1 MSVPGGTC
9 RGADLV
15 AGVAPGC
22 RPIWYLGTWP
32 VNALVA
38 ETVQVMTGIREWL
51 RDPERVRRLAYGV
64 AGLIVAVVVTTVEGG
79 LSVPAGWAWLVL
91 PVGLV
96 AMTLRPR
103 YRALVFAVSAGF
115 VAMVSTGESV
125 QLGLAAAGLV
135 FVSICEDPA
144 RRPWLGWVGGLIG
157 AVGALA
163 TALIN
168 QRGLYEQPFVF
179 VAAGYLLAT
188 LLRSWSR
195 GYALAQETGELRG
208 QAAWLEQRTNLAR
221 ELHDVV
227 GHHVTAMVV
236 QAEAGQLSDDP
247 GAALQ
252 AIAGSGRTA
261 LSELDTLV
269 VHLRDPNAA
278 IAVTAPPRLSDIDEL
293 LAQPLRQQGVTV
305 QVRLDA
311 EPGLDE
317 IGVLTAYRIAQEALT
332 NIARHAK
339 ATAAWVELVRIGDH
353 VRLRVS
359 DDGIGPPHAPTRG
372 SGLLGIEERVR
383 ARGGSW
389 ELSQRSGGGT
399 LMQAN
404 LPVATP

>member
-1 MSVPGGTC
+1 M
-9 RGADLV
+9 
-15 AGVAPGC
+15 
-22 RPIWYLGTWP
+22 
-32 VNALVA
+32 
-38 ETVQVMTGIREWL
+38 
-51 RDPERVRRLAYGV
+51 RDPERVRRLAYGA

-79 LSVPAGWAWLVL
+79 LSVPAGWARLVL
-91 PVGLV
+91 PIGLGAV
-96 AMTLRPR
+96 ALRPR
-103 YRALVFAVSAGF
+103 YRALVLALCAGF

-144 RRPWLGWVGGLIG
+144 RRPWLGWVAGLTG
-157 AVGALA
+157 AAGALA
-163 TALIN
+163 VALLD
-168 QRGLYEQPFVF
+168 QRGLYEQPIVF
-179 VAAGYLLAT
+179 VTAGYLLAI

-195 GYALAQETGELRG
+195 GYALTREAGELRG

-247 GAALQ
+247 GAALR
-252 AIAGSGRTA
+252 AIADSGRIA

-269 VHLRDPNAA
+269 VHLRDPDAA
-278 IAVTAPPRLSDIDEL
+278 IAVSAPPRLSDIDEL

-305 QVRLDA
+305 QVRLDP

-317 IGVLTAYRIAQEALT
+317 IGVLTVYRIAQEALT

-339 ATAAWVELVRIGDH
+339 ATAACVELIRIGDRA
-353 VRLRVS
+353 RLRVS
-359 DDGIGPPHAPTRG
+359 DDGIGPPPARTRG
-372 SGLLGIEERVR
+372 AGLLGIEERVR

-389 ELSQRSGGGT
+389 ELSRRPGGGT
-399 LMQAN
+399 ILQAN
-404 LPVATP
+404 LPAAKP